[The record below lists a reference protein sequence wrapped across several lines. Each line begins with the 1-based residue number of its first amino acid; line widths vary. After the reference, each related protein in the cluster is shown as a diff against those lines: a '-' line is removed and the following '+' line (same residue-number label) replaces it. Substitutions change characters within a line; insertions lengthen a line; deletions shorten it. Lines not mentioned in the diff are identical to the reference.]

1 MDKLS
6 SSSRNIVS
14 APCFEHLPH
23 EALQQVLS
31 YLPIKGARN
40 VFKLLSRGYRDS
52 TDYLRVAGLVQAR
65 IRRKVLGET
74 QVQASIRFVGLV
86 NDCMDSRLPAS
97 TTISLLMGLINL
109 LPDLPVAAL
118 SAATRA
124 VLVSS
129 KRLGE
134 KAGCEL
140 SEKCMERCIHT
151 YQRRSEM
158 DAQVPRFEPL
168 DDEEARLA
176 ARHFCSDLDPAI
188 VTLDQVLNHME
199 NLHAAMAW
207 VGRVTDADERGRLLD
222 PICIHGVAT
231 LTVFNQMAG
240 DIQQG
245 GYAQRVQAM
254 RNNLAHAAM
263 QMLPAQTVQGQAAL
277 ISLALEA
284 SSNDRSAY
292 QLAVSAARRLLRQ
305 TPDSALRSSWTTI
318 AERLFRAGVVDDLI
332 KRACAWPKPEDRA
345 AMLAQVASAAFKKG
359 ALVELDSVCAMINK
373 LVPPR
378 TLPLFELMRK
388 HADTC
393 GAARVEVIVREL
405 IPPLI
410 ALPAGLEKFVLIAA
424 ASAFIFAPLKHESGM
439 SSEVRLGM
447 LLRLCFESYKKLVKT
462 TFGVSVAGDEL
473 MRRQLL
479 ALAEALM
486 EQAIA
491 FRFEVE
497 FDARARMRDAL
508 IELLSPLAAKITAQ

>member
-6 SSSRNIVS
+6 SVSRS
-14 APCFEHLPH
+14 TAAAPCFEHLPH
-23 EALQQVLS
+23 DVLQHVLH

-40 VFKLLSRGYRDS
+40 VFKLLAKSYLAS
-52 TDYLRVAGLVQAR
+52 TDYLRIAGLVQSR
-65 IRRKVLGET
+65 IRSKVLGET
-74 QVQASIRFVGLV
+74 QVQASNRFAGLA
-86 NDCMDSRLPAS
+86 NDCMDARLPVS
-97 TTISLLMGLINL
+97 TTISLLMELINL
-109 LPDLPVAAL
+109 LPALPVAAL
-118 SAATRA
+118 PAATRA

-129 KRLGE
+129 KRLGD
-134 KAGCEL
+134 KAGREL

-158 DAQVPRFEPL
+158 DPQVPRFEPL
-168 DDEEARLA
+168 DDDEAKLA
-176 ARHFCSDLDPAI
+176 ARHFCSELDPSI

-207 VGRVTDADERGRLLD
+207 VGRVANTDERGRLLA
-222 PICIHGVAT
+222 PICTHGVAT
-231 LTVFNQMAG
+231 FIVFNQMVD
-240 DIQQG
+240 DIRDG
-245 GYAQRVQAM
+245 GHAQRVQAL
-254 RNNLAHAAM
+254 RNKLAHAAM

-284 SSNDRSAY
+284 SSNDRTAY
-292 QLAVSAARRLLRQ
+292 QLAVAAARRLLRQ
-305 TPDSALRSSWTTI
+305 TPDSALRASWATI
-318 AERLFRAGVVDDLI
+318 AEGLFRNGVLDDLI

-359 ALVELDSVCAMINK
+359 ALVELDSLCAMINK
-373 LVPPR
+373 LVPPQAVR
-378 TLPLFELMRK
+378 LYELIRK

-424 ASAFIFAPLKHESGM
+424 ASAFIFAPLKHEPGM

-447 LLRLCFESYKKLVKT
+447 LLRFCFESYKKLVEA
-462 TFGVSVAGDEL
+462 TFSVSVAGDQL

-491 FRFEVE
+491 IRPDADV
-497 FDARARMRDAL
+497 DARATMKSFLIAL
-508 IELLSPLAAKITAQ
+508 LNPLAAKIKSQ